1 MRYLLPILGAL
12 LVLIV
17 ACQTPVTLD
26 KPKVDWTVKDQ
37 GGTLKLTWDA
47 VTDAEGYKV
56 YFDGNSTADTTLT
69 ATSIEIT
76 DPKKSIKVEAYNG
89 TETNDSTIVLTIVT
103 TATVN
108 VHGVSAGGTDGGFG
122 FNVTTGAAVPVDVSS
137 GISAD
142 ADFIMED
149 VLAAMSFFSPNA
161 YTVPYNAKDNASAV
175 AAGTVYN
182 DHKIAPPPGSYPN
195 GNEVQISQNAIYSLW
210 IDRTADGYSLDD
222 HFGKAQ
228 VTSISGAAVTL
239 KLGYQMIPGLRW
251 VVSD

>member
-1 MRYLLPILGAL
+1 MRYLLPVLGAL

-37 GGTLKLTWDA
+37 GGTLKLSWDA

-89 TETNDSTIVLTIVT
+89 TETNDSTIVLTVVT
-103 TATVN
+103 TATLA
-108 VHGVSAGGTDGGFG
+108 VHGLSVVGTDNSFG
-122 FNVTTGAAVPVDVSS
+122 FNTTTGTGIAVDVSS
-137 GISAD
+137 GTAAD

-149 VLAAMSFFSPNA
+149 RDPDPMSFWGPSAYPSPVN
-161 YTVPYNAKDNASAV
+161 TKGNASVV
-175 AAGTVYN
+175 ATGITDFNALKT
-182 DHKIAPPPGSYPN
+182 APAPGSYN
-195 GNEVQISQNAIYSLW
+195 TETQISQNAVYSLW
-210 IDRTADGYSLDD
+210 IDVTNNNWSLDD

-228 VTSISGAAVTL
+228 VVSISGAAVTL